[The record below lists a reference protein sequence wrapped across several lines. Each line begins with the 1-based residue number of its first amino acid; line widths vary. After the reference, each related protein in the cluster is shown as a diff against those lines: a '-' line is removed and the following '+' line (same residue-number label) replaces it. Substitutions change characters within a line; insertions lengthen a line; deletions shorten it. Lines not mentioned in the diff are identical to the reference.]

1 MVRVFQKRHIIY
13 KKDAFKAI
21 KLYKNQRQA
30 VLSMMAVI
38 LQKKNQTTVS
48 STFST
53 LVSNG
58 IEQLAAT
65 VKMTKQTSLMQLGSK
80 SSNLNEAQQSLQK
93 SRSQ

>member
-21 KLYKNQRQA
+21 NLYKNQWQA

-38 LQKKNQTTVS
+38 LQKNNQTTVS

-58 IEQLAAT
+58 IKQLADA
-65 VKMTKQTSLMQLGSK
+65 VKTTKQTSLMQLGSK
-80 SSNLNEAQQSLQK
+80 LSNLNDAQQTLHK